1 MRLVAFFLFSTR
13 KDVSIIKTSQF
24 NGFYS
29 RMVSNG
35 ATYASTWK
43 QWSELKKSADKFK
56 LLFIPT
62 VGPGYDENRKQS
74 KTAGT
79 RRHRTNGKYY
89 GVGWRAAMAI
99 GAQFINI
106 ASYNDWQTG
115 TQIEEAIPKS
125 GYKDYSPGTPTKYI
139 DLTRYWI
146 NEYIQS
152 YTMETMKRM
161 VDVKLC
167 NSYFNNTVC

>member
-1 MRLVAFFLFSTR
+1 MSL
-13 KDVSIIKTSQF
+13 IKTSNF

-35 ATYASTWK
+35 ATFASTWK
-43 QWSELKKSADKFK
+43 YWPELQKTANKFR

-62 VGPGYDENRKQS
+62 IGPGYDEKSIKS
-74 KTAGT
+74 KIAST
-79 RRHRTNGKYY
+79 RRHRTNGQYY
-89 GVGWRAAMAI
+89 GVAWRAAISI
-99 GAQFINI
+99 GAEFVNI
-106 ASYNDWQTG
+106 ASYNDWHAG

-125 GYKDYSPGTPTKYI
+125 GYKDYSPGSPTNYI

-152 YTMETMKRM
+152 WQTDSMKRL
-161 VDVKLC
+161 VEVKLC
-167 NSYFNNTVC
+167 NSFFNNTVC

>member
-1 MRLVAFFLFSTR
+1 M
-13 KDVSIIKTSQF
+13 SIIKTSQF
-24 NGFYS
+24 NGFYP
-29 RMVSNG
+29 RIVSNG
-35 ATYASTWK
+35 ATYPSTWK
-43 QWSELKKSADKFK
+43 YWTDLKKSADKFK

-62 VGPGYDENRKQS
+62 IGPGYDENNKQS
-74 KTAGT
+74 KMYSGT

-89 GVGWRAAMAI
+89 GVAWRAAI
-99 GAQFINI
+99 NVGAQFINV

-125 GYKDYSPGTPTKYI
+125 GYKDYSPGSPTKYI

-146 NEYIQS
+146 SEYIQS
-152 YTMETMKRM
+152 WSTETMKRI

>member
-1 MRLVAFFLFSTR
+1 
-13 KDVSIIKTSQF
+13 
-24 NGFYS
+24 
-29 RMVSNG
+29 MVSNG

-43 QWSELKKSADKFK
+43 YWTDLKKSADKFK

-62 VGPGYDENRKQS
+62 VGPGYDENTKKQS
-74 KTAGT
+74 KMVSL

-89 GVGWRAAMAI
+89 GVAWRAAMAI
-99 GAQFINI
+99 GAQFVNI
-106 ASYNDWQTG
+106 YSFNDYNTG
-115 TQIEEAIPKS
+115 TQIEESIPKS
-125 GYKDYSPGTPTKYI
+125 GHKDYSPGSPNKYI

-152 YTMETMKRM
+152 WSTETMKRI

-167 NSYFNNTVC
+167 KSYFNNTVC